1 MRRTSRP
8 WLIGI
13 TVEGLNIGRFVRRV
27 GEADIRLTQL
37 NRRSAKRITA
47 LVCEAD
53 LPKLHQIAQDG
64 GWQLQTGERKGLGF
78 TAEWVRK
85 RWILV
90 MVAMIGGIALFLCSQ
105 TMWSVKVVDG
115 GTYQADI
122 KNTLEDMGIVPPML
136 RGQVDIGQVRQEL
149 EWRYPRIA
157 WFECGWRGTSLVVHP
172 VEGVLPRKET
182 TTTDWND
189 IVASRDAIVH
199 RIVTKAGTPV
209 VKPGDFVQ
217 KGELLIKGEERT
229 SNGEVKL
236 VNAEGS
242 VTGRAWLGATV
253 EKSLYTRE
261 TEYTGNEQT
270 VWTVRTPWFDL
281 WQMEP
286 CTFDTY
292 DVAVSEQAIGGI
304 FIPMKLYTETRLEAV
319 ITSVKEDIGKVQAE
333 AEKAATRKLHEKLAP
348 EESLIDIWGNCS
360 MIDDEKVQAQAIGE
374 MLVEIGVAQVS
385 SGMAA
390 PADEDSE

>member
-13 TVEGLNIGRFVRRV
+13 TVEGLNIGRFVRRA
-27 GEADIRLTQL
+27 GEAGIRLAQIK
-37 NRRSAKRITA
+37 RHSAKSITA

-53 LPKLHQIAQDG
+53 LNELRQIVQDG
-64 GWQLQTGERKGLGF
+64 GWQLRTGERKGLGN
-78 TAEWVRK
+78 TAEWIRN
-85 RWILV
+85 RWVLAAAALFGGLV
-90 MVAMIGGIALFLCSQ
+90 LFLCSLV
-105 TMWSVKVVDG
+105 MWTVEIVDG

-122 KNTLEDMGIVPPML
+122 QTALADMGIIPPLL
-136 RGQVDIGQVRQEL
+136 RGQVDVGQVRKEL

-157 WFECGWRGTSLVVHP
+157 WFECGWRGTSLVVRA
-172 VEGVLPRKET
+172 VEGVLPRKKA
-182 TTTDWND
+182 TTTDGND
-189 IVASRDAIVH
+189 IVATRDAIVYS
-199 RIVTKAGTPV
+199 IVTKAGTPV

-229 SNGEVKL
+229 GDGAVKL

-242 VTGRAWLGATV
+242 VTGRTWLGVAV
-253 EKSLYTRE
+253 EMPLYTTE
-261 TEYTGNEQT
+261 TKYTGREQT
-270 VWTVRTPWFDL
+270 AWTIRTPWFDL
-281 WQMEP
+281 WRMEP
-286 CTFDTY
+286 CTYDTY
-292 DVAVSEQAIGGI
+292 DAAVSEQMICGI
-304 FIPMKLYTETRLEAV
+304 FVPIKLHVETRLEAV
-319 ITSVKEDIGKVQAE
+319 FTQNERDAEQIIAE
-333 AEKAATRKLHEKLAP
+333 AEQAARRKLHEKLSH

>member
-27 GEADIRLTQL
+27 GEVGIRLSQL
-37 NRRSAKRITA
+37 NKRSAKRITA
-47 LVCEAD
+47 FVCEAD
-53 LPKLHQIAQDG
+53 LIKLHQIAQDG
-64 GWQLQTGERKGLGF
+64 GWQLKTGERKGLGF

-85 RWILV
+85 RWMLV

-105 TMWSVKVVDG
+105 VMWSVKVVDG

-122 KNTLEDMGIVPPML
+122 HTALADMGIIPPLL
-136 RGQVDIGQVRQEL
+136 RGQVDVGQVRKEL

-157 WFECGWRGTSLVVHP
+157 WFECGWRGTSLVVRA
-172 VEGVLPRKET
+172 VEGVLPRKQA
-182 TTTDWND
+182 TTTDGND
-189 IVASRDAIVH
+189 IVATQDAIVH

-229 SNGEVKL
+229 SNGKVKL

-253 EKSLYTRE
+253 EMSLYTTE
-261 TEYTGNEQT
+261 TEYTGNEHK
-270 VWTVRTPWFDL
+270 VWTVRTPWFNL

-286 CTFDTY
+286 CTFETY
-292 DVAVSEQAIGGI
+292 DVAVSEQVIGGI
-304 FIPMKLYTETRLEAV
+304 FIPVKLYTETRLEAV
-319 ITSVKEDIGKVQAE
+319 ITSVKKDIGKVQAD

-360 MIDDEKVQAQAIGE
+360 MIEDEKVQAQTIGE
-374 MLVEIGVAQVS
+374 ILVEIGVAQVS

-390 PADEDSE
+390 PVEEDSK